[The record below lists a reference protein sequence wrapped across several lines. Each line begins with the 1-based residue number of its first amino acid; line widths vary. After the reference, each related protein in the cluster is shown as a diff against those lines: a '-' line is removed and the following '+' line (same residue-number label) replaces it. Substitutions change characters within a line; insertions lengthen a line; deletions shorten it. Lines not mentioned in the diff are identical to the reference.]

1 MGVNMKK
8 NISSKVI
15 ILLICIYLTLPLLLT
30 FLYSVFT
37 EWNKVLPKGL
47 TLRYYKEILSD
58 GNFLVSLFRTL
69 IVSVIPFFICTL
81 IVLLALYVIV
91 VYHPGWDKYVQ
102 MLCNIPYAIQG
113 IILAISVLS
122 LYAGAPQPFSNR
134 FIMVVLT
141 YCIVIL
147 PYIYRGLKNSL
158 DTINAGR
165 LIEAAQ
171 MLGAGRFYAFFAVV
185 VPNILSGIS
194 IVAMLSISIVFGDFV
209 IVNIIGGSYFQ
220 TAQMYLYKKLFQSGQ
235 ASSVIIVVMFGLTLI
250 LSALVNILNKR
261 NKRTDTKSG

>member
-1 MGVNMKK
+1 MKK
-8 NISSKVI
+8 NGSSKGI
-15 ILLICIYLTLPLLLT
+15 ILLICFYLALPLVLT

-37 EWNKVLPKGL
+37 EWNKLLPSGITFK
-47 TLRYYKEILSD
+47 YYKQVLLD
-58 GNFLVSLFRTL
+58 GNFILSVVRTL
-69 IVSVIPFFICTL
+69 MVSTIPFVLCTTV
-81 IVLLALYVIV
+81 VLLALYVIV
-91 VYHPGWDKYVQ
+91 VYHPELDKYMQ

-122 LYAGAPQPFSNR
+122 LYVNAPEPLSNR
-134 FIMVVLT
+134 FVMLILT

-158 DTINAGR
+158 DSINANR

-171 MLGAGRFYAFFAVV
+171 MLGANKFYAFFVVV

-194 IVAMLSISIVFGDFV
+194 IVAMLSIGIVFGDFA
-209 IVNIIGGSYFQ
+209 IVNIIGGSYYQ

-250 LSALVNILNKR
+250 ISGVVNRMNK
-261 NKRTDTKSG
+261 KSKHNREG

>member
-1 MGVNMKK
+1 MKK
-8 NISSKVI
+8 NGSAKGI
-15 ILLICIYLTLPLLLT
+15 ILFISLYLLIPRILTL
-30 FLYSVFT
+30 LYSIFT
-37 EWNKVLPKGL
+37 EWNQMLPKGL
-47 TLRYYKEILSD
+47 TLRYYTEILSD
-58 GNFLVSLFRTL
+58 RIFLVSILRTVV
-69 IVSVIPFFICTL
+69 ISAIPFIICTT

-91 VYHPGWDKYVQ
+91 VYHPNWDKYMQ

-122 LYAGAPQPFSNR
+122 LYISAPYPLSNR

-158 DTINAGR
+158 DTINANR

-171 MLGAGRFYAFFAVV
+171 MLGANRFYTFFTVI

-194 IVAMLSISIVFGDFV
+194 IAAMLSISIVFGDFA
-209 IVNIIGGSYFQ
+209 IVNIIGGSYYQ
-220 TAQMYLYKKLFQSGQ
+220 TAQMYLYKKLFVSGQ

-250 LSALVNILNKR
+250 LSGIVNTLKKR
-261 NKRTDTKSG
+261 RVKDGEE